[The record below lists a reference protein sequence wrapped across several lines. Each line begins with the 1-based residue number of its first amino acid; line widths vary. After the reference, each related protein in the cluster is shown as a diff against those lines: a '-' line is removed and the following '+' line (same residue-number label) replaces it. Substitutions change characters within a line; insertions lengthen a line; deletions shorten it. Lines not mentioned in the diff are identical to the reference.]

1 MCKVVVCHLNDLF
14 YPIFSLAFNNRETLS
29 AATEAMADEEE
40 NERFM
45 EERWGLEVDRLKEAI
60 NNKVDE
66 SGPSANNLKKILS
79 KMDSYNTRALDGS
92 LVSEIVKIQSLVRE
106 INK

>member
-1 MCKVVVCHLNDLF
+1 MSSNGDGMDFKM
-14 YPIFSLAFNNRETLS
+14 YIYE
-29 AATEAMADEEE
+29 
-40 NERFM
+40 
-45 EERWGLEVDRLKEAI
+45 EVDRLKEAI